1 MFFVPLNVGLAIV
14 AYLIGRWLYQGY
26 KSRSTILSLKAR
38 NIPIAS
44 FSIWFGHL
52 PIFAQFRKEHPP
64 DVNMYVFHTWFAEN
78 FTRFFPGEEK
88 LPPVVYLDLWP
99 AHGIFTLIY
108 DPVTATQ
115 FTQIESLPKIH
126 FLTRYLV
133 PLTANK
139 DILSTEGEE
148 WKRWRTT
155 LNPCFSTRNVT
166 ALLPDIIEQVMT
178 FVDGLKQV
186 AGSAGD
192 WGPVIELEKRTIN
205 LSFDVIAMATLNLRL
220 HEQSRTEASPLQ
232 RAFYEQML
240 AMGRSV
246 QPIGSLVQKFSPWH
260 RARVARNNRIIRQAL
275 EPQIR
280 MKLNLEGDGFGTSK
294 AQTLVD
300 VALATPADDDGSLP
314 PVPNDE
320 FVEILISN
328 LKSFIFAGHDTIAS
342 TICFIFK
349 CLEENPDC
357 LAKLRN
363 EHDAV
368 FGKNADLAASLLQAS
383 PHLLHLLPYTLAVIK
398 ETLRLYPLAS
408 TIREG
413 RAGFSLTATG
423 SDTQYPTDG
432 TGLWVSAHG
441 IHVHPDYW
449 PEPSRFLPDRWMVSE
464 GHELRP
470 VKDTWLPFS
479 AGALQRH
486 QPRPQL
492 PVIRCHCVLTGSP

>member
-205 LSFDVIAMATLNLRL
+205 LSFDVIAMATLYVLAE
-220 HEQSRTEASPLQ
+220 HQEAVSCV
-232 RAFYEQML
+232 AD
-240 AMGRSV
+240 
-246 QPIGSLVQKFSPWH
+246 QP
-260 RARVARNNRIIRQAL
+260 
-275 EPQIR
+275 
-280 MKLNLEGDGFGTSK
+280 
-294 AQTLVD
+294 
-300 VALATPADDDGSLP
+300 
-314 PVPNDE
+314 
-320 FVEILISN
+320 
-328 LKSFIFAGHDTIAS
+328 
-342 TICFIFK
+342 
-349 CLEENPDC
+349 
-357 LAKLRN
+357 
-363 EHDAV
+363 
-368 FGKNADLAASLLQAS
+368 
-383 PHLLHLLPYTLAVIK
+383 
-398 ETLRLYPLAS
+398 
-408 TIREG
+408 
-413 RAGFSLTATG
+413 
-423 SDTQYPTDG
+423 
-432 TGLWVSAHG
+432 
-441 IHVHPDYW
+441 
-449 PEPSRFLPDRWMVSE
+449 
-464 GHELRP
+464 
-470 VKDTWLPFS
+470 
-479 AGALQRH
+479 
-486 QPRPQL
+486 
-492 PVIRCHCVLTGSP
+492 